1 MVESS
6 SDTVTEDDAVDT
18 TVTKPQFPEVR
29 IARNRFDERRQM
41 SERLNLALV
50 SRHFLTLCEYWS
62 SS

>member
-6 SDTVTEDDAVDT
+6 SDTVTEDDAVGT
-18 TVTKPQFPEVR
+18 TVTKSQFPEVR
-29 IARNRFDERRQM
+29 IVKHRSDERRQM

-50 SRHFLTLCEYWS
+50 SQHFLTVCEYWS